1 MVKIENEEVLSR
13 LQLFGLTKYEAEVY
27 LLLLK
32 YKALSAT
39 KLGELSKVPITRVY
53 DIAQSLIDKGLIG
66 IVNQN
71 PKQYGVLPFKNAF
84 KSLIDRKKEE
94 FEKEIKNIEGEYDGI
109 LKYISNLPNQ
119 DAPETQDFVYM
130 INGRKAILKSWHSV
144 FSNLKKE
151 IFVFSGD
158 SVWVDE
164 ELPRLRR
171 MINRKIDARILANTA
186 ITNNVKKAAQIGVKI
201 RLSDNV
207 LRGFV
212 ADRKYLYISKKFT
225 SATKDEDYSCLITE
239 HKAMIE
245 SIREFFLMK
254 WNEGKEIPKQ

>member
-39 KLGELSKVPITRVY
+39 KLGEFSKVPITRVY
-53 DIAQSLIDKGLIG
+53 DIAQSLIEKGLIG

-94 FEKEIKNIEGEYDGI
+94 FEKDIKNIEGEYDGI
-109 LKYISNLPNQ
+109 LKYISSLPNQ

-130 INGRKAILKSWHSV
+130 ISGKKAIVKAWHSV
-144 FSNLKKE
+144 LSDIKKE
-151 IFVFSGD
+151 IFIFSGD
-158 SVWVDE
+158 ADYSST
-164 ELPRLRR
+164 ELPRFQRLLNKGVDVRL
-171 MINRKIDARILANTA
+171 IANAKNLEQIKMLTG
-186 ITNNVKKAAQIGVKI
+186 IGVKA
-201 RLSDNV
+201 RLSDNI
-207 LRGFV
+207 LRGFI
-212 ADRKYLYISKKFT
+212 ADRRCLYVPKKFT
-225 SATKDEDYSCLITE
+225 SATKEEDYSCLFTE
-239 HKAMIE
+239 HKGMVE
-245 SIREFFLMK
+245 SLREYFLMK
-254 WNEGKEIPKQ
+254 WETAKEVKT